1 MNALPANGQPVIA
14 TPGPGAR
21 AAGGALMTEIWRGT
35 WVVAY
40 RELLRFVNER
50 SRIVSSMAFPLLLL
64 VIFGAGFGRVIGA
77 LAPGVDFIKFMYPGI
92 VAMSVLTSSLFAGVS
107 VVWDREFGFLKE
119 ILVAPI
125 GRTGIVL
132 GKAIGAT
139 INALLQVTLML
150 VLAPVLGVSLTPMTI
165 LGLIAVVVILALGL
179 SGLGILI
186 ASFMT
191 SQQGFQLIIQLLIF
205 PLVFL
210 AGVFFPVNNVPAW
223 LEAISKINPL
233 TYGVDAVRQI
243 FLGSSPALGVTVL
256 GHTMT
261 VVEDVAVVGV
271 LGAILLGAA
280 VVAFSRQE

>member
-1 MNALPANGQPVIA
+1 MA
-14 TPGPGAR
+14 
-21 AAGGALMTEIWRGT
+21 EIWRGT

-50 SRIVSSMAFPLLLL
+50 SRIVSSMAFPLLFL
-64 VIFGAGFGRVIGA
+64 VIFGAGFGRVIGS

-107 VVWDREFGFLKE
+107 VVWDREFGFLRE

-125 GRTGIVL
+125 GRSGIVL

-139 INALLQVTLML
+139 ITALLQVTIML
-150 VLAPVLGVSLTPMTI
+150 ILAPVLGVSLTPATI
-165 LGLIAVVVILALGL
+165 AQLIPVVTILALGL

-191 SQQGFQLIIQLLIF
+191 SQQGFQLVIQLLIF
-205 PLVFL
+205 PLIFL
-210 AGVFFPVNNVPAW
+210 AGVFFPVNNVPGW
-223 LEAISKINPL
+223 LEVISKLNPL
-233 TYGVDAVRQI
+233 TYGVDAIRQI
-243 FLGSSPALGVTVL
+243 FLGSNASLGVTVL

-261 VVEDVAVVGV
+261 VLEEGHTMTVLEEVAVVGA
-271 LGAILLGAA
+271 LGTILLGGA
-280 VVAFSRQE
+280 VIAFSRQE

>member
-1 MNALPANGQPVIA
+1 MA
-14 TPGPGAR
+14 
-21 AAGGALMTEIWRGT
+21 EIWRGT

-50 SRIVSSMAFPLLLL
+50 SRIVSSMAFPLLFL
-64 VIFGAGFGRVIGA
+64 VIFGAGFGRVIGS

-125 GRTGIVL
+125 GRSGIVL

-139 INALLQVTLML
+139 ITALLQVTIML
-150 VLAPVLGVSLTPMTI
+150 VLAPLLGVSVTPLTI
-165 LGLIAVVVILALGL
+165 VQLIPVVTILALGL

-191 SQQGFQLIIQLLIF
+191 SQQGFQLVIQLLIF
-205 PLVFL
+205 PLIFL
-210 AGVFFPVNNVPAW
+210 AGVFFPVNNVPSW
-223 LEAISKINPL
+223 LEVISKLNPL
-233 TYGVDAVRQI
+233 TYGVDAIRQI
-243 FLGSSPALGVTVL
+243 FLGSTVSLGVTVL

-261 VVEDVAVVGV
+261 VVEEVAIVGA
-271 LGAILLGAA
+271 LGTILLGGA
-280 VVAFSRQE
+280 VIAFSRQE